1 MSDLLPATQPT
12 ATLMDGIYRYQR
24 HIYDVSRR
32 YYLLGRDRMIAE
44 LDVPAGGSVLEVGC
58 GTARNL
64 VAIARAYPNAQVY
77 GIDIS
82 TEMLKSAEANVRRA
96 GLQSRIHSIHG
107 DAAHIDAQ
115 GQFGLRGFD
124 RIVFSYSLSMIP
136 PWRQALASAVDNLAP
151 GGEIH
156 IVDFAGQR
164 DLPAWFGR
172 GLKTWLETFH
182 VSPRLELNTELA
194 LQSARVGGSARVRSI
209 YRDYAVM
216 GRLKR
221 GPLR

>member
-96 GLQSRIHSIHG
+96 G
-107 DAAHIDAQ
+107 
-115 GQFGLRGFD
+115 
-124 RIVFSYSLSMIP
+124 
-136 PWRQALASAVDNLAP
+136 N
-151 GGEIH
+151 
-156 IVDFAGQR
+156 
-164 DLPAWFGR
+164 AWYER
-172 GLKTWLETFH
+172 E
-182 VSPRLELNTELA
+182 
-194 LQSARVGGSARVRSI
+194 
-209 YRDYAVM
+209 AVM
-216 GRLKR
+216 LTWPAYQSEVTLGSYVTFNE
-221 GPLR
+221 

>member
-1 MSDLLPATQPT
+1 MSDLLPATEPT

-24 HIYDVSRR
+24 HIYDVSRH

-44 LDVPAGGSVLEVGC
+44 LDVPAGGTVLEVGC

-64 VAIARAYPNAQVY
+64 VAIARAYPDAEIY

-82 TEMLKSAEANVRRA
+82 TEMLKSADATVRKAR
-96 GLQSRIHSIHG
+96 LQHRVRPVYG
-107 DAAHIDAQ
+107 DAADLDAH

-136 PWRQALASAVDNLAP
+136 PWRHALASAVDNLAP

-164 DLPAWFGR
+164 DLPAWFGK
-172 GLKTWLETFH
+172 GLRTWLDKFH
-182 VSPRLELNTELA
+182 VSPRLEVGTELA

-209 YRDYAVM
+209 HRDYAM
-216 GRLKR
+216 IGRLKR